1 MLTEEEI
8 RQLELHLV
16 DNPRA
21 GVILTETGG
30 VRKVRAANEGR
41 GKSGSARV
49 AYLYVELREKIYL
62 LLAFPKNEQANLTAE
77 QKKQVRK
84 LVEMLKNEG

>member
-1 MLTEEEI
+1 M
-8 RQLELHLV
+8 
-16 DNPRA
+16 
-21 GVILTETGG
+21 
-30 VRKVRAANEGR
+30 RKVRAANEGR